1 MKAIVWTKYGNPD
14 VLKLREVEQPDP
26 KGNEVRIRIHAAV
39 ITPSDCA
46 FRKADPFMIRF
57 MYGLTKPKTTTQGVE
72 FAGEVEAVGREV
84 SLFKKGDQVYGLSPN
99 HFGAHAEYICL
110 PEEKLLTLK
119 PVNATYEET
128 AAVCDGAPT
137 ALIFLR
143 DQANIQKGQKVLING
158 ASGAVGAYAVQLAK
172 YYGAEVTGVCSTA
185 NVDLVKSL
193 GADKVID
200 YTRQDFSKDRDSYDI
215 IFDAIGK
222 SSFKKCKNSL
232 KAKGVY
238 LSTVPA
244 LATMLQMLWTSKF
257 SDKKVKFTTAGLK
270 QNKANLM
277 FLKDLVEAGR
287 IKPVIDRRYPLEKI
301 ADAHRYV
308 ETGRKK
314 GNVII
319 TL

>member
-110 PEEKLLTLK
+110 PEEKVLTLK